1 MKVAIVGCGE
11 VGRAYAAAAAGGGH
25 EIVLIDP
32 YPADAALAL
41 ADQLGVTVSPS
52 PEGCVADVDQAWICV
67 AGDLVKRICSS
78 LIGELP
84 ESAIVADLTTASAED
99 KRACGDMLCER
110 GIAYVDVVIMG
121 SMSTTGARTALLAAG
136 PRAETVLS
144 AFAAFGASVKAMSGG
159 QPGDAAAVK
168 LLRTILTKGLESL
181 AVECF
186 MAAEKQGLRKALYE
200 QLGDFDATGFVEFLE
215 MLVTSHVQHAAR
227 RMHEVQRAQTQL
239 AELGCPS
246 LVLAG
251 SEARFAVT
259 VNALK
264 TSPAPYCTP
273 AQRSA
278 WPGSPP
284 HRFLDQRAAERLSTS
299 RRSAVIRG
307 DPYVPLCVVNR

>member
-110 GIAYVDVVIMG
+110 GIPSVDVVIMG

-200 QLGDFDATGFVEFLE
+200 QLGDFDAAGSVEFRQA
-215 MLVTSHVQHAAR
+215 MSSMPRDVCTRCSAPQS
-227 RMHEVQRAQTQL
+227 QL

-264 TSPAPYCTP
+264 TSPAPYCT
-273 AQRSA
+273 
-278 WPGSPP
+278 
-284 HRFLDQRAAERLSTS
+284 LCAAISVARLTAASL
-299 RRSAVIRG
+299 
-307 DPYVPLCVVNR
+307 P